1 MSTPLRS
8 FLKVQILAAHLHE
21 QPLSKEDKAW
31 LKENLPSA
39 LQFMEEHKFL
49 KRDQKV
55 LTNAVG
61 EMIGGAG
68 YEDIAQPFH
77 HIASSLRLK
86 LPKLTK
92 DTSIKSEELKLLR
105 DVVLVNRRGSEPAW
119 ARLKKSIGQ
128 LRDTTLN
135 TKFAPA
141 EMEDPEPY
149 HKNIRRLVKRL
160 TGKEADTL
168 TKEQSAE
175 LKQTKPELLKE
186 FVKARNALGR
196 VSKEAHRAFV
206 RSSGKHLVD
215 ADAAIR
221 HMHRHGYV
229 HTIPKGFEGQLDE
242 NAKLYTKYGEL
253 IKGAPG
259 ESVKMNPDY
268 VKGSTEHVFISKPK
282 FGETKQYAFTMN
294 AKAIAARRKAEKVE
308 DLTNNIDEIRSKWL
322 KDLQSDDPKRQ
333 TLAAMLET
341 IYQTSARVG
350 NKGSQKAGVKT
361 TESRFGLTTLKGK
374 HIKVEPTK
382 AVFSYLGKSA
392 QRQRHVLPGNTATN
406 KRVLKIMARLK
417 EGKRPA
423 EDFWMVGKKRISSG
437 ALNKYFQELGSPTT
451 IHKLRHMKGNQILR
465 EEFKSKPKTKNEQRI
480 NSFLLKSL
488 TKVGK
493 QLGHFN
499 KGKVTPGTALQA
511 YVTPGIVE
519 KYYKDYGVRPPA
531 KVQKVID
538 AANGEE
544 GLRSVHEEG
553 HGEEHHSPAVRPAK
567 LKQPKTSIRP
577 ARLSG
582 PTPKWF
588 ARKTGAEQRE
598 YIKLHPRTKLKPTKI

>member
-31 LKENLPSA
+31 LKENLSSA
-39 LQFMEEHKFL
+39 LEFMQEHKFL

-68 YEDIAQPFH
+68 YEDIAGAFH
-77 HIASSLRLK
+77 HLASSLRLK
-86 LPKLTK
+86 LPRLTK
-92 DTSIKSEELKLLR
+92 DTSIKDTELKLLR
-105 DVVLVNRRGSEPAW
+105 DVVLVNRKGSENAW
-119 ARLKKSIGQ
+119 ARLTKAVGQ
-128 LRDTTLN
+128 LRDPMLSN
-135 TKFAPA
+135 KFAT
-141 EMEDPEPY
+141 EHEDPEPY
-149 HKNIRRLVKRL
+149 HAAVRRAVKRL
-160 TGKEADTL
+160 TGKEGSSL
-168 TKEQSAE
+168 TKDQASE
-175 LKQTKPELLKE
+175 LRESKPEQYKA
-186 FVKARNALGR
+186 FVKARNALGKI
-196 VSKEAHRAFV
+196 SKDAHRSFV
-206 RSSGKHLVD
+206 RSTGKHLVD
-215 ADAAIR
+215 AAEAR
-221 HMHRHGYV
+221 RFLERGNYGHA
-229 HTIPKGFEGQLDE
+229 IPKGFEGQMDE
-242 NAKLYTKYGEL
+242 DGKLYTKYGEL

-259 ESVKMNPDY
+259 ESVRMNPNY
-268 VKGSTEHVFISKPK
+268 TKGSTEHVFISKPK
-282 FGETKQYAFTMN
+282 FGETEQHAYTMH
-294 AKAIAARRKAEKVE
+294 AKSVAAKRKAEKVE
-308 DLTNNIDEIRSKWL
+308 DLTNSIDEIRGKWL
-322 KDLQSDDPKRQ
+322 KDLNSDDPKKQ

-350 NKGSQKAGVKT
+350 NKGSQKAGIKT
-361 TESRFGLTTLKGK
+361 AESRFGLTTLQGK

-382 AVFSYLGKSA
+382 AIFSYLGKSA
-392 QRQRHVLPGNTATN
+392 QRQRHVLPGDTVTN
-406 KRVLKIMARLK
+406 RKVLKIMSKLK
-417 EGKRPA
+417 EDKRPSD
-423 EDFWMVGKKRISSG
+423 DFWVVGRKRINSG
-437 ALNKYFQELGSPTT
+437 MLNKYFQELGSPTT
-451 IHKLRHMKGNQILR
+451 VHKLRHMKGNQILR
-465 EEFKSKPKTKNEQRI
+465 EEFKSKPKTKDERRI
-480 NSFLLKSL
+480 NTFLLKSL

-538 AANGEE
+538 AANGEQ

-553 HGEEHHSPAVRPAK
+553 HSEEHQPAK
-567 LKQPKTSIRP
+567 PTKVKQTKTTIRP

-582 PTPKWF
+582 PVPKWF

-598 YIKLHPRTKLKPTKI
+598 YIKLHPRTRYKPTKI